1 MKVFIEDI
9 GFTEGPVVCQD
20 GSIAAT
26 AIDRGEITRTVG
38 GKASVLATTGGGPN
52 GLVEAADGS
61 FYISQNGGVWPAL
74 NHIRRE
80 PGVQKI
86 ARDGSVSYVAS
97 AGMVAPNDL
106 AFGPDGLLYVTD
118 PTRKP
123 ERDDGRIWRLNV
135 ETGQCDKILHVDWYP
150 NGIGFGPD
158 DDTIVIADTG
168 RRRLVAMPI
177 KEPAPEK
184 ARTLF
189 TMEIGMPD
197 GFAFDIEGN
206 VVVAA
211 VGVKED
217 EPGTVQVWSP
227 AGKCLEVIELKR
239 TRFITNVAISAD
251 KQVYVCDS
259 GTGSLLSQAWPTAG
273 LSLHPFR

>member
-1 MKVFIEDI
+1 MKLFIDNI

-26 AIDRGEITRTVG
+26 AIDKGEISRTRD

-52 GLVEAADGS
+52 GLVEAGDGS
-61 FYISQNGGVWPAL
+61 FYLCQNGGVWPAL
-74 NHIRRE
+74 NHIKRE
-80 PGVQKI
+80 AGVQKI
-86 ARDGSVSYVAS
+86 AKDGTVSYA
-97 AGMVAPNDL
+97 ATGMVAPNDL

-123 ERDDGRIWRLNV
+123 ERDDGRVWRLNTQ
-135 ETGQCDKILHVDWYP
+135 TGQCDKILHVDWYP

-158 DDTIVIADTG
+158 DDVIVLADTG
-168 RRRLVAMPI
+168 RRRLVAVPR
-177 KEPAPEK
+177 KDPSPEK

-189 TMEIGMPD
+189 AMTVGMPD
-197 GFAFDIEGN
+197 GFAFDVDGN

-217 EPGTVQVWSP
+217 EPGIVQVWSP

-251 KQVYVCDS
+251 KKIYVCDS
-259 GTGSLLSQAWPTAG
+259 GNSCLLTQDWPTAG
-273 LSLHPFR
+273 LPLHPFR

>member
-1 MKVFIEDI
+1 MKVFIDNV

-26 AIDRGEITRTVG
+26 AIDRGEISRTVN

-52 GLVEAADGS
+52 GLVEAGDGS
-61 FYISQNGGVWPAL
+61 FYLCQNGGVWPAL
-74 NHIRRE
+74 NHIKRE

-86 ARDGSVSYVAS
+86 AKDGTVDYVAK
-97 AGMVAPNDL
+97 GMVAPNDL

-123 ERDDGRIWRLNV
+123 ERDDGRVWRLNV
-135 ETGQCDKILHVDWYP
+135 ESGQCDKILHVDWYP

-158 DDTIVIADTG
+158 DDTIVLADTG
-168 RRRLVAMPI
+168 RRRLVAVPR
-177 KEPAPEK
+177 KDPAPEK

-189 TMEIGMPD
+189 TMTVGMPD
-197 GFAFDIEGN
+197 GFAYDAEGN

-239 TRFITNVAISAD
+239 TRFITNVAISPD
-251 KQVYVCDS
+251 KKLYVCDS
-259 GTGSLLSQAWPTAG
+259 GNSCLLVRDWPAAG
-273 LSLHPFR
+273 LPLHPFR